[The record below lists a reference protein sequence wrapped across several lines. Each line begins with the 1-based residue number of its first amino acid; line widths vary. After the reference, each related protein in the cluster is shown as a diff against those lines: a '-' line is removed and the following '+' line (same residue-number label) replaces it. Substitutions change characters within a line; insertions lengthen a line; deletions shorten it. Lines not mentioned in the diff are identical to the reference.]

1 MKKHEKNSVTDLQSY
16 KAYLKKIGLDQ
27 EAVTLRK
34 KRDRYDELFDRY
46 MVPELDRHYVFYDEL
61 KKLDRTIDY
70 D

>member
-1 MKKHEKNSVTDLQSY
+1 M
-16 KAYLKKIGLDQ
+16 
-27 EAVTLRK
+27 RK